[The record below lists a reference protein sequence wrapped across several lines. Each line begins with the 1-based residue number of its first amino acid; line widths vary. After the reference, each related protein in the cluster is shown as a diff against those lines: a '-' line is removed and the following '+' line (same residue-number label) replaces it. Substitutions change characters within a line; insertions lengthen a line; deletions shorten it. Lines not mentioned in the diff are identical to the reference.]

1 MIFHFIELS
10 IQRSIMKNKHIWLFI
25 VIILLSYGCSVQSV
39 IKKSVETIYKASVD
53 ERSIRHIIIDKK
65 LSSLIMAELIKDDMT
80 NLLNVTAE
88 CFFGYPFVVGEC
100 NNLEEAQRIIEIAQ
114 RITEKQ
120 PIPFLMKKGG
130 DDDCNPALN
139 LKISTEVKAR
149 LLADKKIFATNVV
162 VKSIQCQAV
171 LLGVLGSKEAILAA
185 IEHSEKVDGVKKVHS
200 FLVSTDTGRSWDS
213 VFKAMGKD
221 ASDSTDNAITSSD
234 GRKTDSG
241 ESPESK
247 KIDTNNESPAHVLE
261 PDESSS
267 THDSGNE
274 TIQPLPVE

>member
-1 MIFHFIELS
+1 
-10 IQRSIMKNKHIWLFI
+10 MKNKFIWL
-25 VIILLSYGCSVQSV
+25 IIAITFFSYGCSVQSAV
-39 IKKSVETIYKASVD
+39 RKSVETIYKASVD

-80 NLLNVTAE
+80 HLLNVTAE
-88 CFFGYPFVVGEC
+88 CFYGYPFVVGEC
-100 NNLEEAQRIIEIAQ
+100 NNLEEAQRIIEIAE

-120 PIPFLMKKGG
+120 PIPFLMKKGA
-130 DDDCNPALN
+130 DDDCNAALN

-171 LLGVLGSKEAILAA
+171 LLGVLGSKEAILAS

-213 VFKAMGKD
+213 VFKAMGKE
-221 ASDSTDNAITSSD
+221 ASNTTDDAITA
-234 GRKTDSG
+234 SG
-241 ESPESK
+241 DNEKPPESK
-247 KIDTNNESPAHVLE
+247 GIDANSGVAAQPLE
-261 PDESSS
+261 PNLPAQSHGNS
-267 THDSGNE
+267 NE
-274 TIQPLPVE
+274 TIPPESVEK

>member
-1 MIFHFIELS
+1 
-10 IQRSIMKNKHIWLFI
+10 MKNKHVWLFI
-25 VIILLSYGCSVQSV
+25 VITFLLLGCSVQSAV
-39 IKKSVETIYKASVD
+39 RKSIETIYKASVD
-53 ERSIRHIIIDKK
+53 ERSIGHIITDKK

-120 PIPFLMKKGG
+120 PIPFLMKKGN

-171 LLGVLGSKEAILAA
+171 LLGVLGSKESILAA

-213 VFKAMGKD
+213 VFKAMGKK
-221 ASDSTDNAITSSD
+221 ASNSTDDVITSD
-234 GRKTDSG
+234 DKKTEADAPLDSKG
-241 ESPESK
+241 IE
-247 KIDTNNESPAHVLE
+247 TNNEDTARPLGPNV
-261 PDESSS
+261 PDSSL
-267 THDSGNE
+267 DNGNKV
-274 TIQPLPVE
+274 IQPEPVE

>member
-1 MIFHFIELS
+1 
-10 IQRSIMKNKHIWLFI
+10 MKNKYIWL
-25 VIILLSYGCSVQSV
+25 IIAITFFSYGCSVQSAV
-39 IKKSVETIYKASVD
+39 RKSVETIYKASVD

-65 LSSLIMAELIKDDMT
+65 LSGLIMAELIKDDMT
-80 NLLNVTAE
+80 HLLNVTAE
-88 CFFGYPFVVGEC
+88 CFYGYPFVVGEC
-100 NNLEEAQRIIEIAQ
+100 NNLEEAQRIIEIAE

-130 DDDCNPALN
+130 DDDCNAALN

-213 VFKAMGKD
+213 VFKAMGKE
-221 ASDSTDNAITSSD
+221 ASNTTDDAITA
-234 GRKTDSG
+234 SG
-241 ESPESK
+241 DNEKSPESK
-247 KIDTNNESPAHVLE
+247 GIDANNGVAAQPLE
-261 PDESSS
+261 PNLPAPS
-267 THDSGNE
+267 HDNSNE
-274 TIQPLPVE
+274 TISPESVEK

>member
-1 MIFHFIELS
+1 
-10 IQRSIMKNKHIWLFI
+10 
-25 VIILLSYGCSVQSV
+25 
-39 IKKSVETIYKASVD
+39 
-53 ERSIRHIIIDKK
+53 
-65 LSSLIMAELIKDDMT
+65 MT
-80 NLLNVTAE
+80 HLLNVTAE
-88 CFFGYPFVVGEC
+88 CFYGYPFVVGEC

-185 IEHSEKVDGVKKVHS
+185 IEHSEKVEGVKKVHS

-221 ASDSTDNAITSSD
+221 ASDSTGDAITVSD
-234 GRKTDSG
+234 DKSPVKKEPTDSNEI
-241 ESPESK
+241 ESNN
-247 KIDTNNESPAHVLE
+247 TNTAQSLE
-261 PDESSS
+261 PNPPASSL
-267 THDSGNE
+267 DNGND
-274 TIQPLPVE
+274 TIQPESLE

>member
-1 MIFHFIELS
+1 
-10 IQRSIMKNKHIWLFI
+10 MKIIRICLFI
-25 VIILLSYGCSVQSV
+25 AITFLLFGCSVQSAV
-39 IKKSVETIYKASVD
+39 RKSVETIYKASVD
-53 ERSIRHIIIDKK
+53 ERSISHIITDKK

-80 NLLNVTAE
+80 NLLNVSAE

-114 RITEKQ
+114 RITEKE
-120 PIPFLMKKGG
+120 PIPFLMKKGS
-130 DDDCNPALN
+130 DDDCNPAIN

-171 LLGVLGSKEAILAA
+171 LLGVLGSKESILAA

-213 VFKAMGKD
+213 VFKAMGKEAADTTDDVITSDDKKTHMGAPLDSKGGKTTNED
-221 ASDSTDNAITSSD
+221 ASGPLGPNIPDSSLDI
-234 GRKTDSG
+234 
-241 ESPESK
+241 
-247 KIDTNNESPAHVLE
+247 
-261 PDESSS
+261 
-267 THDSGNE
+267 GNQA
-274 TIQPLPVE
+274 IQPIHSEPVEQ